1 MLIEKRFIKNRVM
14 KNLVLALSL
23 FVVAL
28 PALPSCRTVPETG
41 RTQLALIDVQTETRL
56 GEDAYREVL
65 QKSKVVTDARLN
77 AAITRVGRRVAAVV
91 NQPGFNWEFKII
103 EDKTPNA
110 FCLPGGKVAVHTG
123 ILPIAKNEA
132 GLAAVIGH
140 EVAHAVAR
148 HGAERMSQGLLVA
161 LAGELLAQGLT
172 ENQKDRELF
181 RMAYG
186 VGTAVVVTLPFSRQH
201 ELEADY
207 LGLLYMARAG
217 YDPREAESFWRR
229 FSDYAKEKGAGAR
242 IEFLSTHPTDERRIS
257 QIRGLLP
264 RALEE
269 YDKSAKLGLGEEF

>member
-1 MLIEKRFIKNRVM
+1 MRVFRTRW
-14 KNLVLALSL
+14 LTGPALFLAFFLAL
-23 FVVAL
+23 
-28 PALPSCRTVPETG
+28 PHPGCRTVPETG
-41 RTQLALIDVQTETRL
+41 RTQLALIDVQTEKRL
-56 GEDAYREVL
+56 GADAYKEII
-65 QKSKVVTDARLN
+65 KDSKVVADPRLN
-77 AAITRVGRRVAAVV
+77 AILQRVGRRIAEASR
-91 NQPGFNWEFKII
+91 QPGFEWEFALI
-103 EDKTPNA
+103 EKEAPNA
-110 FCLPGGKVAVHTG
+110 FCLPGGKMAAHTG

-148 HGAERMSQGLLVA
+148 HGAERMSQGILVA

-172 ENQKDRELF
+172 REESDRQLF

-186 VGTAVVVTLPFSRQH
+186 VGTAVAITLPFSRRH

-217 YDPREAESFWRR
+217 YDPREAERFWRR
-229 FSDYAKEKGAGAR
+229 FSDWAKEKGAGSK

-269 YDKSAKLGLGEEF
+269 SGRSGKLGLGEEF